1 MKGFCPRTPL
11 SAPRPRREDSG
22 RRLDG
27 EITRL
32 PRHPS
37 HPRAAEDLPP
47 QSPRV
52 RGDRVHLVESCR
64 PSVNAYVVKPVDFR
78 EFISA
83 VKSPGLFR
91 AVVDRPP
98 PGSVGTIA

>member
-1 MKGFCPRTPL
+1 
-11 SAPRPRREDSG
+11 
-22 RRLDG
+22 
-27 EITRL
+27 
-32 PRHPS
+32 
-37 HPRAAEDLPP
+37 
-47 QSPRV
+47 
-52 RGDRVHLVESCR
+52 
-64 PSVNAYVVKPVDFR
+64 VNAYVVKPVDFR